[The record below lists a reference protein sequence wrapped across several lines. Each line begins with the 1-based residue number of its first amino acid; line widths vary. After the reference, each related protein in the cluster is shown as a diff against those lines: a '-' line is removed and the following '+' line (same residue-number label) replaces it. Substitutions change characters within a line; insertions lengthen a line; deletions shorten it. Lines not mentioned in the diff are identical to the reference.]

1 MANRPGGELAKRP
14 LHFFWLADCSGS
26 MSVEGKI
33 QSLNTAISD
42 AIPHMRQVASEN
54 PNAEVLVRALSFS
67 SGAQWHVAQPTPIES
82 FVWQTLVARRE
93 GATDLGYALSMLAG
107 QLKMPPM
114 PQRALP
120 PVAVLVSDGYPTD
133 DFATGLAALMSEPW
147 GKKAVRVAVAIGQDA
162 DTSVLERFIGNAEI
176 KAVRANNP
184 EQLTRFIRWASTAVL
199 KSASAPAS
207 QALPAAASVPVPP
220 LPVDPGPDADADVW

>member
-26 MSVEGKI
+26 MSVDGKV

-54 PNAEVLVRALSFS
+54 PNAEILVRALRFS

-82 FVWQTLVARRE
+82 FVWQPLVAE
-93 GATDLGYALSMLAG
+93 GATDLGYALTMLAA

-120 PVAVLVSDGYPTD
+120 PVVVLVSDGFPTD
-133 DFATGLAALMSEPW
+133 DFATGLAALMNEPW

-162 DTSVLERFIGNAEI
+162 DTSVLERFIGNPEI
-176 KAVRANNP
+176 KPVRANNP

-207 QALPAAASVPVPP
+207 QAQPVAANVPVPP

>member
-54 PNAEVLVRALSFS
+54 PNAEVLVRALRFS

-82 FVWQTLVARRE
+82 FVWQPLVAE
-93 GATDLGYALSMLAG
+93 GATDLGYALSLLAA

-120 PVAVLVSDGYPTD
+120 PVVVLVSDGYPTD
-133 DFATGLAALMSEPW
+133 DFATGLAALMDEPW
-147 GKKAVRVAVAIGQDA
+147 GRKAVRVAVAIGHDA
-162 DTSVLERFIGNAEI
+162 DTSVLERFIGNPEI

-207 QALPAAASVPVPP
+207 QAQALPAGVNVPVPP